1 MFSSIPSVGPSA
13 IPGGVS
19 PAAPVDPSA
28 LNRSTTVATTG
39 GGSLQRSQGSVAPL
53 TPAERQRVSEE
64 KNQWGMDSS
73 NQLGKDLNRL
83 ALLNRV
89 IGNSSSYKAFPGAS
103 NGNYASNLR
112 TDLLDASRM
121 RDDALRVIND
131 SGQTQRPFT
140 PFGLGSSPLSQAWTN
155 LDRANAWLES
165 TRAETDKFLDNGSSR
180 RFYLE
185 PTVPKQS

>member
-1 MFSSIPSVGPSA
+1 MFSPVSSVGSSVAPSAPVGPSA
-13 IPGGVS
+13 PLGPTNV
-19 PAAPVDPSA
+19 AATS
-28 LNRSTTVATTG
+28 
-39 GGSLQRSQGSVAPL
+39 GGSLFAQRLQSPVAPL
-53 TPAERQRVSEE
+53 TSAERQQVSEQ

-89 IGNSSSYKAFPGAS
+89 IGNSGSYKAFPGAS
-103 NGNYASNLR
+103 NGNYAFNLR
-112 TDLLDASRM
+112 TNLLDASRM
-121 RDDALRVIND
+121 RDDALKVIND

-140 PFGLGSSPLSQAWTN
+140 PFGLGSSPLSQAWAN
-155 LDRANAWLES
+155 LDRANAWIDS

-185 PTVPKQS
+185 PTVPKQP